1 MSLCSLWPLP
11 FALFHES
18 SIFQLMM
25 TIGFL
30 RRGYSPTGGAEAYLK
45 RLAEGLRQHNYRV
58 ILLGTGEW
66 PREEWPGGEVVALPQ
81 KKLRKFGRAA
91 LQVKQDQQIDILF
104 SFERVPGCDFFRA
117 GDGVHAAWLARQA
130 VIEPWWRSFI
140 KKWTPKHREILQF
153 ERELFAPKSE
163 TKIIAN
169 SQMVAQE
176 IMDRFSV
183 SSDRITV
190 IPNGVPIPTLI
201 TPEQRAALRKKWG
214 MKENECVV
222 LFVGSGWKRK
232 GLKTAL
238 QAVEKVGG
246 RMRLWVAG
254 KGKSQH
260 YQSSV
265 VKFLGAAKNLS
276 QLYAAADLFILPT
289 LYDPFSNA
297 SLEALTA
304 GLPVITSAANGCAE
318 ILEPGVHGSVI
329 TNPSDVEA
337 FARTLKKWELRLQDV
352 NEAQL
357 IHHVCA
363 ARGAE
368 FSIEKNVQSTLKV
381 IEQMIKIQ

>member
-1 MSLCSLWPLP
+1 
-11 FALFHES
+11 
-18 SIFQLMM
+18 MM

-45 RLAEGLRQHNYRV
+45 RLAEGLRQQNYRV

-66 PREEWPGGEVVALPQ
+66 PCEEWPGGKVVTLPQ
-81 KKLRKFGRAA
+81 KKLRDFGRAA
-91 LQVKQDQQIDILF
+91 LEIKQEQQIDLLF

-130 VIEPWWRSFI
+130 VIEPWWRSLI
-140 KKWTPKHREILQF
+140 KKWMPKHREILQL
-153 ERELFAPKSE
+153 ERELFAPESK

-169 SQMVAQE
+169 SHMVAHE

-183 SSDRITV
+183 SSDRIAV
-190 IPNGVPIPTLI
+190 VPNGVPNSTLVTVEERI
-201 TPEQRAALRKKWG
+201 ALRKKLG
-214 MKENECVV
+214 VQEKECVV

-246 RMRLWVAG
+246 NMRLWVAG
-254 KGKSQH
+254 KGKTQH

-265 VKFLGAAKNLS
+265 VEFLGPIKDLT
-276 QLYAAADLFILPT
+276 QYYATADLFILPT

-297 SLEALTA
+297 SLEALAA

-318 ILEPGVHGSVI
+318 ILEPEIYGSVI
-329 TNPSDVEA
+329 GDPLDVEG
-337 FARTLKKWELRLQDV
+337 FAMALKTWQVRLQNV
-352 NEAQL
+352 EEVQRIRSA
-357 IHHVCA
+357 CA

-368 FSIEKNVQSTLKV
+368 FSIGKNVQATLRL
-381 IEQMIKIQ
+381 IEQVLQ